1 MMNSSSQQLV
11 EQVSSD
17 LDTLPEEDL
26 VLVASFVTY
35 LKQRQ
40 VAPAPRMSA
49 TTLRIEAQRRAA
61 TLRDVP
67 RAELVTRFQQIA
79 EEVRQQAIAQG
90 TAIEGDWERD

>member
-1 MMNSSSQQLV
+1 
-11 EQVSSD
+11 
-17 LDTLPEEDL
+17 
-26 VLVASFVTY
+26 
-35 LKQRQ
+35 
-40 VAPAPRMSA
+40 MSA
-49 TTLRIEAQRRAA
+49 TALRIEAQRRAA